1 MGSRDQHCGLQ
12 RSWSPSKIDTSIPAG
27 PVIASDEEFRN
38 SSGNRR
44 QTRRYNHRAQGVR
57 WMKRRQ
63 EPDARLELDLTAAM
77 LILLALAFGALIFT
91 EIWR

>member
-1 MGSRDQHCGLQ
+1 M
-12 RSWSPSKIDTSIPAG
+12 DTSVPAG
-27 PVIASDEEFRN
+27 CGWLRLTKSSETLQVIDARLAATITQRKEC
-38 SSGNRR
+38 
-44 QTRRYNHRAQGVR
+44 V

-63 EPDARLELDLTAAM
+63 EPDARLEWDFTAAM